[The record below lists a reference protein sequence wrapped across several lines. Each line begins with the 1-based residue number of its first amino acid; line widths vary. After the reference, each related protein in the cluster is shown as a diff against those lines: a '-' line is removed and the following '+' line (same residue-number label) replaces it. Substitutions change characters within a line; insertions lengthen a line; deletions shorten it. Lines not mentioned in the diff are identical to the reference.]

1 MVPREFDEDSIISD
15 DSLSSFSLALID
27 SLISHP
33 DLECLIPTIAI
44 SRSANPARVSI
55 LLALNLLFQRP
66 VLNDHLLHHI
76 FLVGERTSLVL
87 DNARD
92 NLIY

>member
-27 SLISHP
+27 SLILHP
-33 DLECLIPTIAI
+33 DHEFLILTIAI
-44 SRSANPARVSI
+44 SRSANTVWVPI
-55 LLALNLLFQRP
+55 LLALNLLFPRP
-66 VLNDHLLHHI
+66 VLNDHLLYHT